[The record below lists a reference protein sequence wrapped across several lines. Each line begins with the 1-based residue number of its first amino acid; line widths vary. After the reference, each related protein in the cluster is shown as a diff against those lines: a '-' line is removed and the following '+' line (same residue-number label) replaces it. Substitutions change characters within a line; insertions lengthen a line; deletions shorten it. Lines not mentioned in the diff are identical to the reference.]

1 MNFLRKLFRL
11 PPKEPPKPTRIV
23 KCYYCQEDVK
33 TEIMEG
39 DVAHM
44 LCILAQDTIDKVKRE
59 KEEADRHQIELYK
72 IALKEYEQEKVIK
85 SEKLT

>member
-23 KCYYCQEDVK
+23 KCHYCQEDVK
-33 TEIMEG
+33 TEIIEG

-44 LCILAQDTIDKVKRE
+44 LCILARDTIDKVKRE

-72 IALKEYEQEKVIK
+72 IALKEYEQEKMIE
-85 SEKLT
+85 SEKLI